1 MPARSLG
8 VSISGTG
15 SYLPTRILTNF
26 DLEKMVDTS
35 DEWIRT
41 RTGIRERRIAEI
53 GQAASD
59 LALPAAQLAL
69 ERSGIGPEDLDLIIV
84 GTATPDM
91 VFPSTACQLQAK
103 LGATR
108 AGAFD
113 LSAACTGF
121 IYGLSAG
128 GGLIV
133 SGVAKNVLVVG
144 SECLSKVTDWEDRNT
159 CVLFGDGAGAVVL
172 KPADGRREL
181 LSTSLGA
188 DGTRDDLICIPGG
201 GSRAPASEETLRDRM
216 HFMKLK
222 GREVFKFAVRIFQEL
237 IHDALAS
244 CGLNKDDI
252 ALVVPH
258 QVNTRIIDAAVKG
271 LNIPVEKVYVNI
283 DRYGNTS
290 AASVPIALDEA
301 VAEGRLKE
309 GDILIM
315 VAFGG
320 GLTWGSAVVR
330 W

>member
-301 VAEGRLKE
+301 VAEGRLQE

>member
-15 SYLPTRILTNF
+15 SYLPSRVLTNF
-26 DLEKMVDTS
+26 DLEKTVDTT
-35 DEWIRT
+35 DEWITT
-41 RTGIRERRIAEI
+41 RTGIRERRIAEDD
-53 GQAASD
+53 QAASD
-59 LALPAAQLAL
+59 LALPAARMAL
-69 ERSGIGPEDLDLIIV
+69 ERSGLGPEDLDLIIV

-91 VFPSTACQLQAK
+91 IFPSTACQLQAK

-108 AGAFD
+108 AGGFD

-121 IYGLSAG
+121 IYGMAAG
-128 GGLIV
+128 AGMIV
-133 SGVAKNVLVVG
+133 NGTAKNILVVG
-144 SECLSKVTDWEDRNT
+144 SECLSRVTDWEDRNT

-172 KPADGRREL
+172 KPADGRREI
-181 LSTSLGA
+181 LSTFLAA

-201 GSRAPASEETLRDRM
+201 GSRAPASEETLRERM

-222 GREVFKFAVRIFQEL
+222 GREVFKFAVRIFQDL
-237 IHDALAS
+237 IRDALAG
-244 CGLNKDDI
+244 CGLKEDEV

-301 VAEGRLKE
+301 VADGRLKE
-309 GDILIM
+309 GDILVM

-320 GLTWGSAVVR
+320 GLTWGSTVVR

>member
-128 GGLIV
+128 AGLIV

>member
-128 GGLIV
+128 AGLIV

-301 VAEGRLKE
+301 VAEGRLQE